1 MNTGR
6 WLGVL
11 RARRE
16 SLGSWRRAIGAAV
29 GVLLLAAAV
38 WAVWSRGSVVEE
50 AWLTM
55 RQAPAWLV
63 ASALAL
69 PLASWLLTS
78 GAFWLLSRRYARVPL
93 SDMTQLIGAAWL
105 LNHLPLRPGMVGRVA
120 FHKKY
125 HDMAIRDSVRVMIG
139 AMVCSGVSLALLLVA
154 AIGVSR
160 VEGFGPTAACLAGP
174 TLAVGVVAVGAR
186 ALGKAWWAEAAA
198 LGVRSL
204 DMLAWVGRYAIVFAL
219 VGQEVSVERL
229 VIVAAVCQVAMIV
242 PLTGNGMGLREW
254 AVGLTLAV
262 MAGAAA
268 TADVREQ
275 AAAIG
280 LAADLLNR
288 AAETVLAVPV
298 GLACSWMLARKVRRS
313 RETPA
318 EPLRTEPR
326 T

>member
-1 MNTGR
+1 MNAGR
-6 WLGVL
+6 RIGIL

-16 SLGSWRRAIGAAV
+16 SLGAGRRVIGVVV

-38 WAVWSRGSVVEE
+38 WAVWSRGSVVED
-50 AWLTM
+50 AWATM
-55 RQAPAWLV
+55 RQAPAWMVVMALV
-63 ASALAL
+63 L

-78 GAFWLLSRRYARVPL
+78 GTFWLLSRRYAPVPM
-93 SDMTQLIGAAWL
+93 SDMTLLIGAAWL

-125 HDMAIRDSVRVMIG
+125 HGMAIGDSVRVMVV
-139 AMVCSGVSLALLLVA
+139 AMVCSGVALAMLLVA
-154 AIGVSR
+154 ALGVSR
-160 VEGFGPTAACLAGP
+160 VEGAAWTAASLAGP
-174 TLAVGVVAVGAR
+174 TVAVGVVAIGAR
-186 ALGKAWWAEAAA
+186 ALGKSWWAEAAA
-198 LGVRSL
+198 LAVRNL

-229 VIVAAVCQVAMIV
+229 VIVAAVCQVAMLV
-242 PLTGNGMGLREW
+242 PLTGNGVGLREW
-254 AVGLTLAV
+254 AVGLTLAA

-298 GLACSWMLARKVRRS
+298 GLLCSWMLARKVRRVG
-313 RETPA
+313 TI
-318 EPLRTEPR
+318 
-326 T
+326 